1 MQGKGSGYFSHFGW
15 KQICDM
21 VLVAAAVVLIVGL
34 FAETPVVGAVGFA
47 MFAVGAAISAVM
59 RFVQLAHSPKGTPEF
74 RNALIISIAM
84 SVAFALSVAGFVMKI
99 SFMI

>member
-1 MQGKGSGYFSHFGW
+1 MRGCSGGRG
-15 KQICDM
+15 
-21 VLVAAAVVLIVGL
+21 VEA
-34 FAETPVVGAVGFA
+34 PVVGAGCIA
-47 MFAVGAAISAVM
+47 MFAAGAASSAAM